1 MISFILTLRRMLKAF
16 FQLIKDKEF
25 QVLLGLTAVI
35 LLSGTIF
42 YSTVE
47 GFTVVDALYFSVAT
61 LTTVGSATLEPVT
74 DFGKIFTILYMITG
88 IGVMLSLIVKVSL
101 QMRNKKKQADLK

>member
-1 MISFILTLRRMLKAF
+1 M
-16 FQLIKDKEF
+16 
-25 QVLLGLTAVI
+25 LLGLTVMI

-47 GFTVVDALYFSVAT
+47 GFSVVDALYFSVAI

-74 DFGKIFTILYMITG
+74 DFGKIFTILYTITG
-88 IGVMLSLIVKVSL
+88 IGVMLRLILKVSM
-101 QMRNKKKQADLK
+101 QMRNKQKQLEMK